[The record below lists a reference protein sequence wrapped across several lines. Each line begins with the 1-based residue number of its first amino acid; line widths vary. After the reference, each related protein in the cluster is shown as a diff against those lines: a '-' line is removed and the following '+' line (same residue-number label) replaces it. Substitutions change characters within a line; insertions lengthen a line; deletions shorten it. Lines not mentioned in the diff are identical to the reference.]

1 MNAKE
6 LALQVA
12 DTALEKQA
20 LSVEIMDV
28 GQKVDYTDYI
38 VICSGRTDRQVD
50 AIASEVEATL
60 KKEGVTALGVE
71 GRESN
76 KWVLMDYGEV
86 VVHVFEDMTR
96 GFYDLEGL
104 WIDAVRVPIR
114 RVAANR

>member
-60 KKEGVTALGVE
+60 KKEGVTALGVASSATSYSAPLL
-71 GRESN
+71 RPRSTMCSTSLCR
-76 KWVLMDYGEV
+76 WLPQRLFSLR
-86 VVHVFEDMTR
+86 VHR
-96 GFYDLEGL
+96 SKLG
-104 WIDAVRVPIR
+104 
-114 RVAANR
+114 

>member
-1 MNAKE
+1 MNSKE

-12 DTALEKQA
+12 ELALEKQA

-50 AIASEVEATL
+50 AIVSEVETTL

-71 GRESN
+71 GRENN
-76 KWVLMDYGEV
+76 KWVLMDFGEV
-86 VVHVFEDMTR
+86 VVHVFEDITR

-114 RVAANR
+114 PVAESR